1 MGCPAKYAGSSEAL
15 AQFKAAVEQG
25 LGRACPNPL
34 CGRHGS
40 KDGQCTHMTCDLC
53 QTRWCYVCGLDVQSA
68 ACSLGRPREPD
79 DPLGNPHYR
88 HNVGFQVNQA
98 RCPMYLEQVHLDCD
112 ATWPVE
118 GGAALDK
125 LHRERAL
132 RALRSFYD
140 TVGQEQYR
148 LLVEAFPADCSAAGC
163 GFSEEEILA
172 VQVDAPLYRLGHGQE
187 ARAVSLPSQLRQA
200 AREGDEATI
209 TLLLAQGVD
218 VNGRGAVSRRT
229 ALFYA
234 AWYNHPSTVTQLA
247 AAPSAEVN
255 AVDREGM
262 TPLIIAIVHGHV
274 EVVRTL
280 LALPSTHVNDRS
292 AGGGTPLILAT
303 HNIEFILEQDDGST
317 FEVPLARRVEIINA
331 LGGVERLD
339 PNLKTTNDAQNMSL
353 GVSALILAAT
363 FGEPPEVVRA
373 LLSVPGLD
381 VNAVTDR
388 GQGHTALLTAIR
400 HGHFTLVRLLWETDR
415 VDCSVTDVRGR
426 GALALATAHGRR
438 EIASWVLMQQ
448 TISAAGHADLAQLDA
463 NGTTALHLAAS
474 GGQLDVLRLL
484 LETCHQRGLDVGSLR
499 DRQGRTLLTVAAA
512 GGQAAVVSE
521 LVTLHRAIDPVVNV
535 PDAKGRTP
543 LVGAARRGVW
553 PVVLALVGT
562 GRWHGGA
569 AGLDANAADPSSGRT
584 ALMFAASRGQ
594 VDVVRGLLQV
604 SGIDVSVADTH
615 GKTAEDL
622 AIEGRE
628 LSPNRFAE
636 IVRELR
642 AADGDSG
649 ADRQAAERIVR
660 RRVA

>member
-1 MGCPAKYAGSSEAL
+1 MGCPAKYARSSEAL

-34 CGRHGS
+34 CGRRGT
-40 KDGQCTHMTCDLC
+40 KDDACTHMICDLC
-53 QTRWCYVCGLDVQSA
+53 RTKWCYVCGLDVQSV
-68 ACSLGRPREPD
+68 ACSLGPAPRRPE

-98 RCPMYLEQVHLDCD
+98 RCPMYLEYIHEGCD
-112 ATWPVE
+112 ATWPADGV
-118 GGAALDK
+118 AALDQ

-132 RALRSFYD
+132 RALRSFYN

-218 VNGRGAVSRRT
+218 VNGAGTVSRRT

-234 AWYNHPSTVTQLA
+234 AWYNQPSTVTQLA
-247 AAPSAEVN
+247 AVPGADVN
-255 AVDREGM
+255 KADHEGT
-262 TPLIIAIVHGHV
+262 TPLIMAIVHGHV

-280 LALPSTHVNDRS
+280 LALPSTQVNRVQP
-292 AGGGTPLILAT
+292 GGAIPLIHAA
-303 HNIEFILEQDDGST
+303 HNADYILEDGDGE
-317 FEVPLARRVEIINA
+317 FEAPLASRVEIINA

-339 PNLKTTNDAQNMSL
+339 PNEKTSADATTPHVV
-353 GVSALILAAT
+353 GGISALILASAA
-363 FGEPPEVVRA
+363 GEPPEVVRA
-373 LLSVPGLD
+373 LLAVPGLD
-381 VNAVTDR
+381 VNAATDR
-388 GQGHTALLTAIR
+388 GHTALLMAIR
-400 HGHFTLVRLLWETDR
+400 HGHFTLVRLLWEVDR

-426 GALALATAHGRR
+426 GALALATAFGRR

-499 DRQGRTLLTVAAA
+499 DRQGHTLLTVAAA

-562 GRWHGGA
+562 AGWHGGA

-642 AADGDSG
+642 AA
-649 ADRQAAERIVR
+649 AETPERIVR